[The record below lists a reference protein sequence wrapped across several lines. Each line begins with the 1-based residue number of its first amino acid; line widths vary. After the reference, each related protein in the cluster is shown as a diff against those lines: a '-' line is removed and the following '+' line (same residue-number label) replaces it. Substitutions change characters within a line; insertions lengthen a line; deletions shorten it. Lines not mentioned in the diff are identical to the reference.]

1 MSISAKQVSSWTRI
15 VVSSL
20 VLVGV
25 FLAVGYGLIG
35 IFLLFLL
42 VAMGGGAL
50 LYWVDG
56 ESER

>member
-1 MSISAKQVSSWTRI
+1 MSISAQQVSSWTRI

>member
-35 IFLLFLL
+35 IFLLVLL